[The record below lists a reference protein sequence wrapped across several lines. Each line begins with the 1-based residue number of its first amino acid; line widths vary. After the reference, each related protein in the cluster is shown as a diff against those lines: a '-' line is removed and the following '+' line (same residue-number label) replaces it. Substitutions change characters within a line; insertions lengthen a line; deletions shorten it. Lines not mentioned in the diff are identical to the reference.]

1 MITLKELKNKGY
13 KKLEYNPD
21 IIFNKDTDFV
31 NQVHGEGYEE
41 VMGLD
46 GYKWRDFIN
55 DYPIILRKTKIR
67 IKKIV

>member
-31 NQVHGEGYEE
+31 NQRYGRGYEE
-41 VMGLD
+41 VVGLD
-46 GYKWRDFIN
+46 GHKWGNFIN
-55 DYPIILRKTKIR
+55 DYPTILRKTKIR